1 VPATSQPEWL
11 RPSRPPLRLDPGEVH
26 VWRLAHNP
34 QCLPPIAWE
43 STLSADEHAR
53 ANRFAFHRDRN
64 AYVTTRA
71 ALRELLGQY
80 LSTPPAEI
88 QFHYADRGKPT
99 LLQRAQAPTAGDP
112 PVHFNVSHTR
122 SLALLAF
129 SSDRRLGID
138 VEQIRPIDNWED
150 IARRFFSQTEL
161 AELRALPPDQRDE
174 GFYTCWTRKES
185 YIKARGEGLHLPLD
199 SFDVTLTPGVP
210 ERLTAE
216 DASNWTLVSLYP
228 HQGYAAA
235 LTAEGQNLN
244 LELFDYD
251 YNSAQATAP
260 TPPPTQ

>member
-1 VPATSQPEWL
+1 VPAPSNWL
-11 RPSRPPLRLDPGEVH
+11 RPAQPLPPLAPAQIH

-43 STLSADEHAR
+43 STLSPDEHAR

-71 ALRELLGQY
+71 VLRELLGQY
-80 LSTPPAEI
+80 LATPPKEI
-88 QFHYADRGKPT
+88 AFHYAERGKPA
-99 LLQRAQAPTAGDP
+99 LAQTASTPTAGDP

-129 SSDRRLGID
+129 SADRRVGID
-138 VEQIRPIDNWED
+138 VEFIRPIDNWED
-150 IARRFFSQTEL
+150 IARRFFSQNEL
-161 AELRALPPDQRDE
+161 AELRALPPEQRDE

-199 SFDVTLTPGVP
+199 SFDVTLTPGAP

-228 HQGYAAA
+228 RQSYAGA
-235 LTAEGQNLN
+235 LTAEGQNPKLQ
-244 LELFDYD
+244 LFDYD
-251 YNSAQATAP
+251 NTP
-260 TPPPTQ
+260 TESSTPTT

>member
-1 VPATSQPEWL
+1 VPAPSNWL
-11 RPSRPPLRLDPGEVH
+11 RPPQPPPGLAPGQIH

-43 STLSADEHAR
+43 SNLSPDEHAR

-64 AYVTTRA
+64 AYITTRA
-71 ALRELLGQY
+71 VLRELLGQY
-80 LSTPPAEI
+80 LSTPPKEIAFRYAE
-88 QFHYADRGKPT
+88 RGKPG
-99 LLQRAQAPTAGDP
+99 LAQSAPTPTAGEP

-138 VEQIRPIDNWED
+138 VEFIRPMENWED
-150 IARRFFSQTEL
+150 IARRFFSQSEL
-161 AELRALPPDQRDE
+161 AELRALPPEQRDE

-199 SFDVTLTPGVP
+199 GFDVTLTPGAP

-228 HQGYAAA
+228 RQGYAAA

-244 LELFDYD
+244 LQLFDYD
-251 YNSAQATAP
+251 YTPIQATTGSQP
-260 TPPPTQ
+260 